1 MTTDS
6 PYSTTCGA
14 NTSSIPLVAPTIC
27 ERTQWLLALDGF
39 SSPAIGPAAATMM
52 IMTGTRMRT
61 AQVSTADEIF
71 ETRSLAAASAPARW
85 AERASTGTMALVSA
99 PASTSSDSRLGTWYA
114 VTYTVPRQ
122 PEPTVW
128 ENSSVRIS

>member
-1 MTTDS
+1 M
-6 PYSTTCGA
+6 P
-14 NTSSIPLVAPTIC
+14 PVVPTIC

-39 SSPAIGPAAATMM
+39 SSAAIGPAAARMA

-61 AQVSTADEIF
+61 VQVSIAEEICA
-71 ETRSLAAASAPARW
+71 TRSRAATSAPARS

-114 VTYTVPRQ
+114 VT
-122 PEPTVW
+122 
-128 ENSSVRIS
+128 